1 MISSSIED
9 QKTEIINHNLSK
21 LKEITVV
28 YLMGVK
34 VQNNIAIVIL
44 QVDKTGK
51 IIKVGSP
58 SSEELRTQTS
68 YSWVRIKVDYLSD
81 PNNISYNLGSND
93 DDDELKLNKDEL
105 DILKESIKR
114 FEQQQRQSTTHKHSD
129 A

>member
-1 MISSSIED
+1 MSSSRIED

-21 LKEITVV
+21 LKEITVA

-51 IIKVGSP
+51 IINVGSP

-93 DDDELKLNKDEL
+93 DDEELKL
-105 DILKESIKR
+105 
-114 FEQQQRQSTTHKHSD
+114 
-129 A
+129 

>member
-1 MISSSIED
+1 MSSSRIED

-51 IIKVGSP
+51 IINVGSP

-93 DDDELKLNKDEL
+93 DDEELKLNKDEL

>member
-1 MISSSIED
+1 MSSSRIED

-21 LKEITVV
+21 LKEITVA

-51 IIKVGSP
+51 IINVGSP

-93 DDDELKLNKDEL
+93 DDEEIKLNKDEL

>member
-1 MISSSIED
+1 
-9 QKTEIINHNLSK
+9 
-21 LKEITVV
+21 
-28 YLMGVK
+28 MGVK
-34 VQNNIAIVIL
+34 IQNNIAIVIL

-93 DDDELKLNKDEL
+93 DDEEIKLNKDEL

-114 FEQQQRQSTTHKHSD
+114 FEQQQRQSTTHKRS
-129 A
+129 

>member
-1 MISSSIED
+1 MSSSRIED

-21 LKEITVV
+21 LKEITEA

-34 VQNNIAIVIL
+34 IQNNIAIVIL

-93 DDDELKLNKDEL
+93 DDEEIKLNKDEL